1 MKIDISAEEFIKICD
16 WLTAGEEPPRELSD
30 EQKEIIDEYNKVAD
44 LFCEKNNRPKA
55 V

>member
-1 MKIDISAEEFIKICD
+1 MKIDISAEEFIKIGN
-16 WLTAGEEPPRELSD
+16 WLMGDDEPPRELSD

-44 LFCEKNNRPKA
+44 LFYEKNNRPKA

>member
-1 MKIDISAEEFIKICD
+1 MKIDISAEEFIKIFNWLMCD
-16 WLTAGEEPPRELSD
+16 EVPPRGLST

-44 LFCEKNNRPKA
+44 LFYEKNNRPKA